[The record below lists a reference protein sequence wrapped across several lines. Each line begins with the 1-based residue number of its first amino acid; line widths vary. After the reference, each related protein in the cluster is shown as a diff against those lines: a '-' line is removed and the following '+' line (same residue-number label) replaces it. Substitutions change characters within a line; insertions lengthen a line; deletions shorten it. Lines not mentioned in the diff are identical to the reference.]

1 MIHTL
6 AKKYKEFYQA
16 TKPEKPDPC
25 CKTIYQDFFELSDP
39 QNPENPCA
47 KFKNTFHH
55 LIKVIHFE
63 GFVSQFK
70 NGTKANQGKRCD
82 FILCDHQGQTLI
94 FDELTQTKHKYL
106 SPHKQEGLLVKGKQQ
121 QALEQLQE
129 SVKRLRA
136 VPEIKDHIDMVSHK
150 VLLFSHRDPDYSEDT
165 IGEGARK
172 FSMTV
177 SNKELIKLKESNVKG
192 FETYIQPYPVP
203 FCLK

>member
-16 TKPEKPDPC
+16 TKPENPDPC
-25 CKTIYQDFFELSDP
+25 CKTIYQDFFELADP
-39 QNPENPCA
+39 QNSEFPCSKFENP
-47 KFKNTFHH
+47 FHH
-55 LIKVIHFE
+55 FIKVIHFE

-70 NGTKANQGKRCD
+70 KETKANQGKRCD
-82 FILCDHQGQTLI
+82 FILCDHQGKTLI
-94 FDELTQTKHKYL
+94 FDELTQTKRKYL
-106 SPHKQEGLLVKGKQQ
+106 FPHKQAGLLVPGKQQ
-121 QALEQLQE
+121 RALEQLEE

-136 VPEIKDHIDMVSHK
+136 VPDIKNQIDIVAHRI
-150 VLLFSHRDPDYSEDT
+150 LLFSHREPDYSEDT

-192 FETYIQPYPVP
+192 FETYIQPYPVQ
-203 FCLK
+203 FSLK